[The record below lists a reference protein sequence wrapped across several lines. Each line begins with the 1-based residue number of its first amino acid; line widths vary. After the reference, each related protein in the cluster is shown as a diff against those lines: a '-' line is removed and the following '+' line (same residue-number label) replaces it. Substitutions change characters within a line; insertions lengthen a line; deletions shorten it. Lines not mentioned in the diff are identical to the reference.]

1 MGSLDTAP
9 ERPRIARN
17 TIFSAIGE
25 GSNILLFLLGFL
37 AARYLAPEA
46 FGAYSAAFAF
56 VGIFRI
62 LPDFGMA
69 YASTLEISRDRS
81 LAGRLIGN
89 LLGFQGV
96 LSILTVALCLCLGRM
111 LFSAP

>member
-1 MGSLDTAP
+1 MVAWALLSPVPGDSAP
-9 ERPRIARN
+9 SHRLARN
-17 TIFSAIGE
+17 TLLSAASE
-25 GSNILLFLLGFL
+25 GSNLLLFLLGFL

-69 YASTLEISRDRS
+69 YASTLEISRDPSVAR
-81 LAGRLIGN
+81 RLIGN
-89 LLGFQGV
+89 LLGFQAV
-96 LSILTVALCLCLGRM
+96 LGA
-111 LFSAP
+111 APVL